1 MHENV
6 ANMSATAAI
15 RWINPAL
22 SWVLAFCAIGAAVSP
37 ATGSEQRCSYQI
49 HDSLYGSI
57 GVYNNV
63 IEKNGDATTV
73 ITEAHIRISLLG
85 VVLYKQDVSRIER
98 LVGGRLISFHGVT
111 TENGKPTEVNGWAEA
126 DHFIVTSPS
135 GKVTAPA
142 TIRSANPWFA
152 AAEGGDTILMPDTGL
167 ISKMHASGGEET
179 AITIDGATKQVRQYH
194 IETAGPAEQYE
205 VWMDKD
211 GTPLMFNIKDRDGTD
226 TFTLIR

>member
-1 MHENV
+1 MRENV
-6 ANMSATAAI
+6 ANISATAARI
-15 RWINPAL
+15 SPAL
-22 SWVLAFCAIGAAVSP
+22 SWAIAICAIGAAGSP
-37 ATGSEQRCSYQI
+37 ADASQRRCNYQI
-49 HDSLYGSI
+49 RDSLYGTI
-57 GVYNNV
+57 GIYSNTVDRS
-63 IEKNGDATTV
+63 GDATTV
-73 ITEAHIRISLLG
+73 TTEAHISVSLLG
-85 VVLYKQDVSRIER
+85 VVLYNQDVSRIER
-98 LVGGRLISFHGVT
+98 LVGGRLVSFHGIT
-111 TENGKPTEVNGWAEA
+111 TENGKPMEVNGWAEA
-126 DHFIVTSPS
+126 DHFIVASPS

-152 AAEGGDTILMPDTGL
+152 AAQGGDTILMPDTGL

-179 AITIDGATKQVRQYH
+179 AITIDGATRQVREYH

>member
-15 RWINPAL
+15 RRISPAF
-22 SWVLAFCAIGAAVSP
+22 SRALAICIIGATVSP
-37 ATGSEQRCSYQI
+37 AIASEQRCSYQI
-49 HDSLYGSI
+49 HDSLYGTI
-57 GVYNNV
+57 GVYNSV
-63 IEKNGDATTV
+63 VDRNGDTTTV
-73 ITEAHIRISLLG
+73 TTKVHVRISLLG
-85 VVLYKQDVSRIER
+85 VVLYSQDVSRIER
-98 LVGGRLISFHGVT
+98 MVGGRLVSFHGVT

-152 AAEGGDTILMPDTGL
+152 GAQDGDTILMPDTGL
-167 ISKMHASGGEET
+167 ISEMHASGGEEA
-179 AITIDGATKQVRQYH
+179 AITIGGASRQVRQYH

-211 GTPLMFNIKDRDGTD
+211 GTPLMFNIKDRAGTD

>member
-1 MHENV
+1 MRGPIVN
-6 ANMSATAAI
+6 I
-15 RWINPAL
+15 IKPAL
-22 SWVLAFCAIGAAVSP
+22 AWAVMICVVGVAVSS
-37 ATGSEQRCSYQI
+37 AAASEQRCSYQI
-49 HDSLYGSI
+49 HDSLYGMI

-63 IEKNGDATTV
+63 IDRNGDATTV
-73 ITEAHIRISLLG
+73 TTEAHVKVSLLG
-85 VVLYKQDVSRIER
+85 VVLYNQDVSRIER
-98 LVGGRLISFHGVT
+98 LVGGRLVSFHGVT

-152 AAEGGDTILMPDTGL
+152 ATEGGDTILMPDSGL

-179 AITIDGATKQVRQYH
+179 AITIDGATRQVRQYH
-194 IETAGPAEQYE
+194 IETAGPVEQYE

-211 GTPLMFNIKDRDGTD
+211 GTPLKFNIKDQDGTD